1 MELSVWIT
9 YFIATI
15 ILSLSPGPGV
25 FSSIS
30 SGLHH
35 GFRLGL
41 WNGVGMQA
49 ANMILVGIVS
59 LGLGAILL
67 ASETLFALVKWLG
80 VAYLVYLGVVTW
92 RAPARGFQDNPHDE
106 AQTARDVFLRGFFV
120 NITNPKGIIF
130 FAAILPQF
138 IDVARPQLQQYAILA
153 ATTFAVDLV
162 AMMGLH
168 GARGEGAA
176 RDARPGPAALGEPR
190 PRRRLRGGRRGAG
203 ELPESG
209 FGRMTLSQPFPG
221 RGSNAGRV
229 FVINNTEER
238 T

>member
-1 MELSVWIT
+1 MDLSVWIT

-49 ANMILVGIVS
+49 ANMILVAFVS
-59 LGLGAILL
+59 LGLGALL
-67 ASETLFALVKWLG
+67 IASETLFTGVKWLG
-80 VAYLVYLGVVTW
+80 VAYLVYLGIVTW
-92 RAPARGFQDNPHDE
+92 RAPARGFEEDRDDD
-106 AQTARDVFLRGFFV
+106 ARTAREVFMRGFWV
-120 NITNPKGIIF
+120 NLTNPKGIIF

-138 IDVARPQLQQYAILA
+138 IDVSRAQMPQYAILA

-162 AMMGLH
+162 VMMGYTALAAKILRVMKDPAH
-168 GARGEGAA
+168 LRWVNRGLGGAFVAA
-176 RDARPGPAALGEPR
+176 GVALASFRRAAST
-190 PRRRLRGGRRGAG
+190 A
-203 ELPESG
+203 
-209 FGRMTLSQPFPG
+209 T
-221 RGSNAGRV
+221 V
-229 FVINNTEER
+229 
-238 T
+238 